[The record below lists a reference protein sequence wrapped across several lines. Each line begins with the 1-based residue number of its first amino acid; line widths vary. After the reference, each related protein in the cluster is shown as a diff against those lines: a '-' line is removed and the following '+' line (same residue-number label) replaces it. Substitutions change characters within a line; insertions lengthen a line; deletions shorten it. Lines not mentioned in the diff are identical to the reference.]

1 MKIQSMWIES
11 VSECLTT
18 TPKDIRKMSNQVRVE
33 PIFLKEIYFGGL
45 VRKFI
50 NGVNNKV
57 KEKIP
62 ENFEDK
68 EVWVRRVVLV
78 FIML

>member
-1 MKIQSMWIES
+1 M
-11 VSECLTT
+11 
-18 TPKDIRKMSNQVRVE
+18 
-33 PIFLKEIYFGGL
+33 
-45 VRKFI
+45 RKFI

-57 KEKIP
+57 TEKIP

>member
-1 MKIQSMWIES
+1 M
-11 VSECLTT
+11 SECLTT

>member
-1 MKIQSMWIES
+1 
-11 VSECLTT
+11 
-18 TPKDIRKMSNQVRVE
+18 MSNQVRFE
-33 PIFLKEIYFGGL
+33 PIFLKEIYFGGQ

-78 FIML
+78 LIML